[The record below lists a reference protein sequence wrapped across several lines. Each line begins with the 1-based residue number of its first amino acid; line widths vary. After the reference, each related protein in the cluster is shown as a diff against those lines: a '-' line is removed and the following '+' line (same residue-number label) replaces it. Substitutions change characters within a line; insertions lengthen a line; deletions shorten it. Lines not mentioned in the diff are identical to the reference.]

1 MGTTG
6 SGDRVWAT
14 ALGLQPQVK
23 LPTAGDRLGNGH
35 AEGLL
40 NVPFLVNLPAGFH
53 LGLMTSPQWE
63 RNSSNSG
70 WAAGWVNTVCVD
82 RVLFDK
88 FDLFAEFA
96 SHVTDESHS
105 QGQGTVD
112 LGVVYQITPNLSLD
126 TEMSIN
132 GNAQL
137 VDSNCDN
144 LVEKITKGVN
154 TGFIQGNSTQAAIT
168 GDFEC
173 IHQ

>member
-126 TEMSIN
+126 TEVNI
-132 GNAQL
+132 
-137 VDSNCDN
+137 
-144 LVEKITKGVN
+144 GVN
-154 TGFIQGNSTQAAIT
+154 KATPAV
-168 GDFEC
+168 EC
-173 IHQ
+173 TVGLSLRF